1 MIDFQEKSIE
11 FLFFCKIILLKIK
24 KPASQEVGSNKALYP
39 IGMLFI
45 ISVKND
51 RLSSII

>member
-39 IGMLFI
+39 IGMLYVTLI
-45 ISVKND
+45 KNE
-51 RLSSII
+51 RTF